1 MKFTPGNL
9 LNFPAQALV
18 HTVNTVGGM
27 GKGIALMFKEAFP
40 QDFRAD
46 EDACK
51 QKEVQVGKRF
61 VTENRAFSGP
71 RSMIKF
77 PTKKHWRPPSKLEW
91 IIEGPGG
98 LRKVVFAGSSRKI
111 RSTPLPCSHSVREM
125 GGLEWSEVRP
135 EVEGILGDLEGCG
148 HL

>member
-1 MKFTPGNL
+1 LVLLTMKFNPGNL
-9 LNFPAQALV
+9 LDAPAQALV

-27 GKGIALMFKEAFP
+27 GKGIALMSKEAFP
-40 QDFRAD
+40 QNFRAD

-61 VTENRAFSGP
+61 VMENRAFSGP

-77 PTKKHWRPPSKLEW
+77 PTKKQWRPPSKLEW

-98 LRKVVFAGSSRKI
+98 LRKVVQEDQIHSIVLSPFGAGN
-111 RSTPLPCSHSVREM
+111 
-125 GGLEWSEVRP
+125 GGA
-135 EVEGILGDLEGCG
+135 
-148 HL
+148 